1 MDERLEKALEFANYR
16 TTLGNQKRQIRSRMN
31 VIQTVHYEKGTFMA
45 DSHTIGFVNALIQ
58 HGKKSSVILD
68 IKDTPILIEDLE
80 DFCRELLEAYQAA
93 TNEYK
98 TQIEKINRARS
109 VKKLMDW

>member
-16 TTLGNQKRQIRSRMN
+16 TTLGNQKRQIRSRMQ
-31 VIQTVHYEKGTFMA
+31 VLQTVHYDKGTFSA
-45 DSHTIGFVNALIQ
+45 DASTIGFVNALMQ
-58 HGKKSSVILD
+58 NKKTSSVILD
-68 IKDTPILIEDLE
+68 TKDNPILIEDLQQFS
-80 DFCRELLEAYQAA
+80 DTLIEAYQAA

-98 TQIEKINRARS
+98 TQMEKVNRARS

>member
-58 HGKKSSVILD
+58 HGKQTRRQCKVTIN
-68 IKDTPILIEDLE
+68 
-80 DFCRELLEAYQAA
+80 LL
-93 TNEYK
+93 
-98 TQIEKINRARS
+98 QIVYIVAVFLFQIWFWEKLS
-109 VKKLMDW
+109 KPEP

>member
-16 TTLGNQKRQIRSRMN
+16 MTLGNQKRNVKTRMQIL
-31 VIQTVHYEKGTFMA
+31 QTVHYKSGTFNA
-45 DSHTIGFVNALIQ
+45 DAPTIAFINALLQ
-58 HGKKSSVILD
+58 NNKKSAIIVD
-68 IKDTPILIEDLE
+68 NNDNPIEIEDLS
-80 DFCRELLEAYQAA
+80 DFQDTLIGAYTES

-98 TQIEKINRARS
+98 TQVDKINRARS

>member
-1 MDERLEKALEFANYR
+1 
-16 TTLGNQKRQIRSRMN
+16 
-31 VIQTVHYEKGTFMA
+31 
-45 DSHTIGFVNALIQ
+45 
-58 HGKKSSVILD
+58 
-68 IKDTPILIEDLE
+68 LIEDLE